1 MKDKNFLKLSVSG
14 MIFKLKTVVN
24 QKTCIMKTFLSVILL
39 LGLTVLAN
47 AQSADTHFGLKA
59 GLNISSLE
67 VKDGVDFD
75 SKAGFHIGGLA
86 HVHLSP
92 HFGVQPEI
100 VYSEQGGQDG
110 NEKWK
115 INYLNVPILF
125 QYMTGSGFR
134 LQTGPQL
141 GFAVSSKIKDGDIE
155 QNIKDDVNTVDVS
168 WSLGAS
174 YLFPEAIGIDARYNI
189 GITNVNDAET
199 PKVMN
204 RVFQVGLFYQFMNT
218 TRRK

>member
-1 MKDKNFLKLSVSG
+1 
-14 MIFKLKTVVN
+14 
-24 QKTCIMKTFLSVILL
+24 MKTILSVILL
-39 LGLTVLAN
+39 LSLTVLAK

-59 GLNISSLE
+59 GLNISSLD

-92 HFGVQPEI
+92 HFGIQPEI
-100 VYSEQGGQDG
+100 VYSEQGGKDG
-110 NEKWK
+110 EDKWK
-115 INYLNVPILF
+115 INYLNVPVLF

-141 GFAVSSKIKDGDIE
+141 GFAVSSKIKSGDVE
-155 QNIKDDVNTVDVS
+155 RNIKDDVNTVDVS
-168 WSLGAS
+168 WAIGAS

-199 PKVMN
+199 PEVRN
-204 RVFQVGLFYQFMNT
+204 RVFQIGLFYQFMNT
-218 TRRK
+218 TRGHR

>member
-1 MKDKNFLKLSVSG
+1 MKTIL
-14 MIFKLKTVVN
+14 TVV
-24 QKTCIMKTFLSVILL
+24 SVLC
-39 LGLTVLAN
+39 LTVLAK

-59 GLNISSLE
+59 GFNISSLD

-75 SKAGFHIGGLA
+75 SKAGVYIGGLA

-100 VYSEQGGQDG
+100 VYSQQGGKDG
-110 NEKWK
+110 NDKWN
-115 INYLNVPILF
+115 INYINVPVLF
-125 QYMTGSGFR
+125 QYMTGGGLR

-141 GFAVSSKIKDGDIE
+141 GFAVSSKIKSGDIE
-155 QNIKDDVNTVDVS
+155 QNISDDVKTVDVS

-189 GITNVNDAET
+189 GLTNVNDAET
-199 PKVMN
+199 PKVRN
-204 RVFQVGLFYQFMNT
+204 RDFQVGRRPST
-218 TRRK
+218 TVIKMAEVMINPCEIKYWK